1 MLSRTKL
8 LGMLSVLLFS
18 FTGTAQAISQIINF
32 EENGSSF
39 FSTKPWEVA
48 YLNGAAYFIPGGGYR
63 NMAEATSNQWV
74 AFNPDEYSPSSF
86 ASASGELFNL
96 DSLWLAGAWGNQTLT
111 IMGYANGVLVD
122 SCVFSAEVSI
132 TAKEFFPGFQGIDTF
147 TIIAGNNYV
156 HDTSVTGN
164 ARHWTLGS
172 VTVSAVPEPE
182 TYAMLLAGIAIVGAV
197 TRRQR
202 SKAAM

>member
-8 LGMLSVLLFS
+8 LGMLSVLLFA
-18 FTGTAQAISQIINF
+18 FTGTAQANPQIINF
-32 EENGSSF
+32 EQNGASF
-39 FSTKPWEVA
+39 FSTSPLEVA
-48 YLNGAAYFIPGGGYR
+48 YLNGAAYAIPGGYR

-74 AFNPDEYSPSSF
+74 AFNSEEYSPSSF

-147 TIIAGNNYV
+147 TITAGNNYV
-156 HDTSVTGN
+156 HDTSVTGD
-164 ARHWTLGS
+164 ARHWVLGS

-182 TYAMLLAGIAIVGAV
+182 TYAMLLAGIGIVGAV

-202 SKAAM
+202 SKAVT